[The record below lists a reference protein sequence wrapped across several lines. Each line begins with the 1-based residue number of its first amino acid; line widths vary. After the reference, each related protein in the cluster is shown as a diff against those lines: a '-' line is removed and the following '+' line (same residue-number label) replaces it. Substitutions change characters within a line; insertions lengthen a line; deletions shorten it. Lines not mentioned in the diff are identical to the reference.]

1 MARSPDSPD
10 NVFAEWVTL
19 PDGRR
24 IRVMAYGDGS
34 IRFRVEGTPYVLTE
48 AFLSGSSQD
57 TAILKLSPGK
67 AGSAAHRNWM
77 ADKTSKTDGGD
88 E

>member
-1 MARSPDSPD
+1 MAKSPDSPD
-10 NVFAEWVTL
+10 NVFSEWVTL

-24 IRVMAYGDGS
+24 IRVMAYDDGS

-57 TAILKLSPGK
+57 TAILKLSPGR
-67 AGSAAHRNWM
+67 AGSAAYRNRV
-77 ADKTSKTDGGD
+77 ASKTSGTDVQ

>member
-1 MARSPDSPD
+1 MAKSPDSPN
-10 NVFAEWVTL
+10 NVFSEWVTL

-24 IRVMAYGDGS
+24 IRVMAYDDGS
-34 IRFRVEGTPYVLTE
+34 IRLRVEGTPYVLTE

-67 AGSAAHRNWM
+67 AGSAAHRNWV
-77 ADKTSKTDGGD
+77 ADKMAKTDAS

>member
-1 MARSPDSPD
+1 M
-10 NVFAEWVTL
+10 
-19 PDGRR
+19 
-24 IRVMAYGDGS
+24 
-34 IRFRVEGTPYVLTE
+34 YVLTE

-67 AGSAAHRNWM
+67 AGSAAYRNRV
-77 ADKTSKTDGGD
+77 AGKSTEGSVD

>member
-1 MARSPDSPD
+1 MARNPDSPD
-10 NVFAEWVTL
+10 NVFSEWVTL

-24 IRVMAYGDGS
+24 IRVMAYDDGS
-34 IRFRVEGTPYVLTE
+34 IRFRVEGTPYVLAE

-67 AGSAAHRNWM
+67 NGSAAYRNRVTGE
-77 ADKTSKTDGGD
+77 AAEAEGS

>member
-1 MARSPDSPD
+1 MAKSPDSPD
-10 NVFAEWVTL
+10 NVFSEWVTL

-24 IRVMAYGDGS
+24 IRVMAYDDGS

-48 AFLSGSSQD
+48 AFLSGSSAD

-67 AGSAAHRNWM
+67 AGSAAYRNRV
-77 ADKTSKTDGGD
+77 AGAAAEGDTD